1 MQERTANATLD
12 WLVITTANRRQAEAV
27 RMQLDERTRRG
38 ALPPGCRT
46 LVVPDARDARI
57 GSGAA
62 TVLALAAVVRR
73 DRAAPD
79 GRRVLVLHSGG
90 DSRRLPAY
98 AAEGKL
104 FASLPMAAPGMRCGT
119 VFDLLLEDLMALAP
133 RAGGEVIVA
142 AGDCVIGLRQH
153 PVTLDGPGVVG
164 VAQRSPAARAMRHG
178 VYVADARGGVRAFLQ
193 KPSMDALRRARALDS
208 RGRALVDTGLVS
220 FDADSVRALMAA
232 AGVARG
238 RDGRVRVRRGS
249 LADGAARAVL
259 PHVDLYRELMCGFA
273 QARGRAAGPASVD
286 PALRRVLAP
295 VHAAMRA
302 RRFSCRVTASGS
314 FLHAGSTREMLAS
327 LVGPGADAHAFGLC
341 AESDPLPPRRL
352 LGAGHAVA
360 LDTVAGEVR
369 VRAGR
374 AVLDR
379 CEIGRADLGGD
390 NLVVGVRARTL
401 RLPRGVSVV
410 TVPLRGGVRV
420 AIACGEHDDFK
431 TPLGTPGAPGDGTLW
446 DMPMWPECSG
456 TDGLD
461 GVRWM
466 WTGARAPG
474 ARASGARAGT
484 RTGARLRSMREIVAE
499 ADLGE
504 IARERAHIAGANAQR
519 VDVRTLDAV
528 KDPLRRARL
537 AARAALDAHDARAA
551 PPELRAAA
559 FAAVGEAVLGS
570 MPLPARPVRA
580 VVLHDQA
587 VWASAPVRMD
597 LAGGW
602 SDTPPICNEAG
613 GAVVNMAITLR
624 GQLPVQ
630 VMAKLDEEP
639 VLRITSTDLGRTR
652 VIRSARELA
661 RRGDPTHWAALAESA
676 LVLTGLAP
684 SDPGASLGRWL
695 ARVGGG
701 VSLTLFSAVP
711 KGSGLGT
718 SSILGAAVVRA
729 LDRVSGRERTPGE
742 LVAATSSLEQML
754 STRGGWQDQ
763 VGGAFGG
770 FKLART
776 GPGAVQHPHVERLRV
791 PEAALRELE
800 SRSVLLFTGTRRMAK
815 GILENVVWNWLSGTA
830 TARDTVRRLHA
841 NAHAMRGA
849 LEVGDVDAVVRE
861 LSEYRELKRRM
872 DPGSCTQAF
881 EALAAR
887 WRPHLAGWCF
897 AGAGG
902 GGFVLLV
909 AHDARHAARLRADLV
924 RRPPHPRARAFDL
937 EVDAGGLRCALL

>member
-1 MQERTANATLD
+1 MHAPGTNATLD

-27 RMQLDERTRRG
+27 RMQLKERSGRG

-62 TVLALAAVVRR
+62 TVLALAAVMRR
-73 DRAAPD
+73 DRAALD

-119 VFDLLLEDLMALAP
+119 VLDLLLEDLLSLPP
-133 RAGGEVIVA
+133 RAGGEVLVA

-153 PVTLDGPGVVG
+153 PVTLDGPGVIG
-164 VAQRSPAARAMRHG
+164 VAQRAPAARAMRHG
-178 VYVADARGGVRAFLQ
+178 VYAADARGRVRAFLQ
-193 KPSMDALRRARALDS
+193 KPSVDAMRRARALDA

-220 FDADSVRALMAA
+220 FDADAARALMAA
-232 AGVARG
+232 AGVVRG
-238 RDGRVRVRRGS
+238 RGGRVRVRRGT
-249 LADGAARAVL
+249 LADGAARAAL

-273 QARGRAAGPASVD
+273 PARGCAARPEPVD
-286 PALRRVLAP
+286 PALRRALAP
-295 VHAAMRA
+295 VHAAMRT
-302 RRFSCRVTASGS
+302 RRFACRVTGSGS
-314 FLHAGSTREMLAS
+314 FLHVGSTREMLAS
-327 LVGPGADAHAFGLC
+327 LAGSAAHVTRFGLR
-341 AESDPLPPRRL
+341 AESDPMPPRRVH
-352 LGAGHAVA
+352 GAGHAVA
-360 LDTVAGEVR
+360 LDTVARDVR

-390 NLVVGVRARTL
+390 NLVVGVRARSL
-401 RLPRGVSVV
+401 RLPRGVSVF

-420 AIACGEHDDFK
+420 AVACGERDDFK
-431 TPLGTPGAPGDGTLW
+431 MPLASPGAPGDGTPW

-456 TDGLD
+456 PDGLG

-466 WTGARAPG
+466 WEGSRE
-474 ARASGARAGT
+474 RRVRAGT

-499 ADLGE
+499 ADLAAIASEREE
-504 IARERAHIAGANAQR
+504 IAHANAGS
-519 VDVRTLDAV
+519 VDARTLDATG
-528 KDPLRRARL
+528 DPLRRARL
-537 AARAALDAHDARAA
+537 AARAALDAPGARRGAA
-551 PPELRAAA
+551 PTLRAAA
-559 FAAVGEAVLGS
+559 FEAVGEAVLER
-570 MPLPARPVRA
+570 MPLPAQPVRA

-613 GAVVNMAITLR
+613 GAVVNMALTLR

-630 VMAKLDEEP
+630 VTAKLDEEP

-652 VIRSARELA
+652 VIRSTRDLS

-684 SDPGASLGRWL
+684 SDPGASLDRWL

-718 SSILGAAVVRA
+718 SSILGAAVIRA
-729 LDRVSGRERTPGE
+729 LDRVSGRERTPDE
-742 LVAATSSLEQML
+742 LVAATSALEQML

-763 VGGAFGG
+763 VGGAVGG

-776 GPGAVQHPHVERLRV
+776 APGAVQHPCVERLRV
-791 PEAALRELE
+791 PAAALRELE

-830 TARDTVRRLHA
+830 AARDTVRRLHA
-841 NAHAMRGA
+841 NARSMRGA
-849 LEVGDVDAVVRE
+849 LEDGDVDAVVRE

-872 DPGSCTQAF
+872 DPGSCTRAF

-937 EVDAGGLRCALL
+937 EVDSGGLRCAVL

>member
-1 MQERTANATLD
+1 MHEGTANATLD
-12 WLVITTANRRQAEAV
+12 WLVITTANRRQAGAV
-27 RMQLDERTRRG
+27 RMQLDERARRG

-46 LVVPDARDARI
+46 LVVPDAREARI

-62 TVLALAAVVRR
+62 TVLALAAVARR
-73 DRAAPD
+73 DRRAPD

-119 VFDLLLEDLMALAP
+119 VFDLLLEDVLALAP

-153 PVTLDGPGVVG
+153 PVTLDGPGVIG
-164 VAQRSPAARAMRHG
+164 VAQRASAARAMRHG
-178 VYVADARGGVRAFLQ
+178 VYAADARGAVRAFLQ
-193 KPSMDALRRARALDS
+193 KPSVDAMRRVRALDA

-220 FDADSVRALMAA
+220 FDADSTRALMAA
-232 AGVARG
+232 AGVTRG
-238 RDGRVRVRRGS
+238 RDGRVRVRRGT
-249 LADGAARAVL
+249 LADGAARAAL

-273 QARGRAAGPASVD
+273 PERGRAARPEPVD
-286 PALRRVLAP
+286 PTLRRVLAP

-302 RRFSCRVTASGS
+302 RRFSCRVTESGA
-314 FLHAGSTREMLAS
+314 FLHVGSTREMLAS
-327 LVGPGADAHAFGLC
+327 LAGRGAHVTEFGLR
-341 AESDPLPPRRL
+341 AESDPMPPRRL
-352 LGAGHAVA
+352 HGAGHAVA
-360 LDTVAGEVR
+360 LDTVADEVH

-401 RLPRGVSVV
+401 RLPRGVSVF
-410 TVPLRGGVRV
+410 TVPLRGGTRV
-420 AIACGEHDDFK
+420 AVACGERDDFK
-431 TPLGTPGAPGDGTLW
+431 TPLGSPGAPGDGTLW
-446 DMPMWPECSG
+446 DVPMWPECSG
-456 TDGLD
+456 PDGLD

-466 WTGARAPG
+466 WEGSRAP
-474 ARASGARAGT
+474 RAHADT
-484 RTGARLRSMREIVAE
+484 RLRSMREIVAE
-499 ADLGE
+499 AELE
-504 IARERAHIAGANAQR
+504 AIARERAGIARANAR
-519 VDVRTLDAV
+519 SIDVRALGAV
-528 KDPLRRARL
+528 DGALRRARL
-537 AARAALDAHDARAA
+537 AARAALDTADARRAA
-551 PPELRAAA
+551 PKLRAAA
-559 FAAVGEAVLGS
+559 FAAVGAAVLERA
-570 MPLPARPVRA
+570 PLPARPARA
-580 VVLHDQA
+580 AVLHDQA

-613 GAVVNMAITLR
+613 GAVVNVAIALR

-652 VIRSARELA
+652 VIRSARDLS
-661 RRGDPTHWAALAESA
+661 RRGDPTHWSALAESA

-684 SDPGASLGRWL
+684 SEPGASLGRWL

-718 SSILGAAVVRA
+718 SSILGAAVIRA
-729 LDRVSGRERTPGE
+729 LDRVSGRERTPDE
-742 LVAATSSLEQML
+742 LVAATSALEQML

-776 GPGAVQHPHVERLRV
+776 APGAAQHPRVERLHV
-791 PEAALRELE
+791 PTAALRELE

-830 TARDTVRRLHA
+830 TARDAVRRLHA

-849 LEVGDVDAVVRE
+849 LEEGDVDAVVHE

-872 DPGSCTQAF
+872 DPASCTPAF

-924 RRPPHPRARAFDL
+924 RRPRVRAFDL
-937 EVDAGGLRCALL
+937 EVDAGGLRCAVL

>member
-1 MQERTANATLD
+1 MHEGTANATLD
-12 WLVITTANRRQAEAV
+12 WLVITTANRRQAGAV
-27 RMQLDERTRRG
+27 RMQLDERARRG

-46 LVVPDARDARI
+46 LVVPDAREARI

-62 TVLALAAVVRR
+62 TVLALAAVARR

-119 VFDLLLEDLMALAP
+119 VFDLLLEDVLALAP

-142 AGDCVIGLRQH
+142 AGDCVIGMRQH
-153 PVTLDGPGVVG
+153 PVTLDGPGVIG
-164 VAQRSPAARAMRHG
+164 VAQRASAARAMRHG
-178 VYVADARGGVRAFLQ
+178 VYVADARGAVRAFLQ
-193 KPSMDALRRARALDS
+193 KPSVDAMRRARALDA
-208 RGRALVDTGLVS
+208 RERALVDTGLVS
-220 FDADSVRALMAA
+220 FDADSARALMAA
-232 AGVARG
+232 AGVTRG

-249 LADGAARAVL
+249 LADGAARAAL

-273 QARGRAAGPASVD
+273 PARRRAAQPESAD
-286 PALRRVLAP
+286 PTLRRVLAP
-295 VHAAMRA
+295 IHAAMRA
-302 RRFSCRVTASGS
+302 RRFACRVTESGA
-314 FLHAGSTREMLAS
+314 FLHVGSTREMLAS
-327 LVGPGADAHAFGLC
+327 LVGPGAPVAEFGLRS
-341 AESDPLPPRRL
+341 ESDPVPPRRL
-352 LGAGHAVA
+352 RGTGHAVA
-360 LDTVAGEVR
+360 LDTVAGEVH
-369 VRAGR
+369 VRTGR

-379 CEIGRADLGGD
+379 CEVGRADLGGD

-401 RLPRGVSVV
+401 RLPRGVSVF
-410 TVPLRGGVRV
+410 TVPLRGGARV
-420 AIACGEHDDFK
+420 AVACGERDDFK
-431 TPLGTPGAPGDGTLW
+431 MPLGTPGAPGDGTLW
-446 DMPMWPECSG
+446 DAPMWPECSG
-456 TDGLD
+456 PDGLD

-466 WTGARAPG
+466 WDG
-474 ARASGARAGT
+474 ARASRGRAAT

-499 ADLGE
+499 ADLE
-504 IARERAHIAGANAQR
+504 AIARERSAIAIANAR
-519 VDVRTLDAV
+519 SVDVRTLHAV
-528 KDPLRRARL
+528 GDPLRRARL
-537 AARAALDAHDARAA
+537 AARAALDAPGTYGAA
-551 PPELRAAA
+551 PKRRAAA
-559 FAAVGEAVLGS
+559 FAAVGEAVLER
-570 MPLPARPVRA
+570 MPLPSRPACA

-630 VMAKLDEEP
+630 VTAKLDEEP

-652 VIRSARELA
+652 VIRSARELV
-661 RRGDPTHWAALAESA
+661 RRGDPVHWAALAESA

-684 SDPGASLGRWL
+684 PDPGASLGRWL

-718 SSILGAAVVRA
+718 SSILGAAVIRA
-729 LDRVSGRERTPGE
+729 LDRVSGRERTPDE
-742 LVAATSSLEQML
+742 LVAATSALEQML

-763 VGGAFGG
+763 VGGAIGG

-776 GPGAVQHPHVERLRV
+776 APGAAQHPRVERLRV
-791 PEAALRELE
+791 PAAALRELE

-830 TARDTVRRLHA
+830 TARDAVRRLHA

-849 LEVGDVDAVVRE
+849 LEEGDVDAVVRE

-872 DPGSCTQAF
+872 DPGSCTPAF

-887 WRPHLAGWCF
+887 WRTHLAGWCF

-937 EVDAGGLRCALL
+937 EVDAGGLRCAVL